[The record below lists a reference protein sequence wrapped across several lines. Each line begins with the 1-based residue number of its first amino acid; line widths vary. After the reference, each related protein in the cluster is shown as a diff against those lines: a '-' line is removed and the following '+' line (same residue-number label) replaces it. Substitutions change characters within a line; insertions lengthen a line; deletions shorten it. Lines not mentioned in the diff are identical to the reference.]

1 MDSDSSNRM
10 KEKGAAM
17 RLRLSD
23 KWQDFHERMRHK
35 HRLVVLDTDTLQ
47 EKFSMELTGLNLFTY
62 VGISVI
68 VLIILTSLLIAFT
81 PLRNLV
87 PGYIKPELKEETVR
101 NAQIIDSLEV
111 IIDQH
116 EQHIAIIQDVLNGK
130 EFRVEKDTSKQAVTD
145 EEIVYRHTRADSLL
159 RKEIEQQRKEAKEK
173 QKKNKKRK

>member
-1 MDSDSSNRM
+1 MDSERSNAI

-23 KWQDFHERMRHK
+23 KWQDFRERMQHK
-35 HRLVVLDTDTLQ
+35 HRLMVLDTDTLQ

-62 VGISVI
+62 IGISVI
-68 VLIILTSLLIAFT
+68 VLILVTSLLIAFT

-87 PGYIKPELKEETVR
+87 PGYIKPELKEETIR
-101 NAQIIDSLEV
+101 HAQIIDSLEV

-130 EFRVEKDTSKQAVTD
+130 EFRAEKDTTTQTVAD

-159 RKEIEQQRKEAKEK
+159 RKEIEQQRKAAKEK
-173 QKKNKKRK
+173 QRKKRK

>member
-130 EFRVEKDTSKQAVTD
+130 EFRVEKDTSEQIVTD